1 MRGVAAD
8 ENPAT
13 KETLS
18 HRGIDAPA
26 SDRQDLRIKI
36 GYTDSRPYPFGAT
49 MLVVELGIPG
59 VGGNTD
65 LAKPTSLGIE
75 RLQYSSPGLIRDEK
89 DDGTPPGAV
98 PSDIR
103 SEVSTHKVRYVCL
116 AFNGDAVLGA

>member
-49 MLVVELGIPG
+49 TLVVELGIPG
-59 VGGNTD
+59 VGRNPD
-65 LAKPTSLGIE
+65 LAKPTSCNAPVAASFETKKMMAL
-75 RLQYSSPGLIRDEK
+75 RPTRC
-89 DDGTPPGAV
+89 
-98 PSDIR
+98 R
-103 SEVSTHKVRYVCL
+103 SISALK
-116 AFNGDAVLGA
+116 